1 MDALGERC
9 SMSVELL
16 TKTANDLRI
25 DIVRMIGEAGSGHPG
40 GSLSCADI
48 MTALYFG
55 GVLQHNPENPDA
67 PRDRFVLAKGHA
79 APALYATLAHAGY
92 FPREELMT
100 LRKLGARLQGHPDSN
115 LVPGVE
121 VSTGSLGQ
129 GLSIASGLAAGL
141 RLEGDSHTVFA
152 LLGDGECQEGQVW
165 EAAMFAAHQ
174 KLDGLVAIVDRN
186 CLQIDGNTADVCDPG
201 DLAAKFAAFGW
212 EAAEVD
218 GHDIGALIEVLNA
231 AKSTRA
237 GKPHVII
244 ARTVKG
250 KGVSFMENE
259 AGWHGKAPNAE
270 QLAQALQD
278 LGCDKGSDPLSRHAC
293 QCDKGS
299 DPLSHHSESGAEASF
314 PAPKLQVDT
323 SLPKKATRAAFG
335 VTLAQLADEG
345 IPIVAVEADLS
356 GSTTTAKFAAAKPE
370 YAKRLFNCGIAEQN
384 MTDVAAGLALAGN
397 VAFTGSFAVFGT
409 GRAYDQ
415 IRNTVCYSNLNVKI
429 TPTHAGISVGPDG
442 GSHQMLEDISLMR
455 GLPNMRVLVPADY
468 ATAAAAIR
476 LAACTPGP
484 VYVRMGRESVPCV
497 YADDIQLALGGSF
510 TLREGAD
517 ATVVACG
524 LEVCEALIAVEQLAE
539 QGISVELIDAY
550 SVKPLDVQA
559 IAASA
564 AKTGC
569 VVTAE
574 EHSVYGGLGSA
585 VAEALAGTCPVPVE
599 FVGMHDKFGKS
610 GSYAELSAHFKMDA
624 AAIADAVKRVIARK

>member
-231 AKSTRA
+231 AKSMRA

-299 DPLSHHSESGAEASF
+299 DPLSHHSESGAEVSF

-524 LEVCEALIAVEQLAE
+524 LEVREALIAVEQLAE
-539 QGISVELIDAY
+539 QGVSVELIDAY

-610 GSYAELSAHFKMDA
+610 GGYAELSAHFKMDA